1 MHFYRAISCVKGV
14 KDLMTLEM
22 WITAIILVGMF
33 ALLIKT
39 KVPPVVVFVGALTL
53 TITFRLAPLEE
64 SLNKH

>member
-1 MHFYRAISCVKGV
+1 
-14 KDLMTLEM
+14 MTPEM
-22 WITAIILVGMF
+22 WITTIILVGMF

-53 TITFRLAPLEE
+53 TVPFRLAPLEE